1 MSNETPD
8 KQAPIVTGGWDGHT
22 PKESA
27 ELFRTVLTDSGFT
40 VEVRDNIEDYADAGL
55 LHQQHL
61 IVPMHTMDK
70 ISPEAWKSLNEAVQS
85 GVGFA
90 GFHGAMIDAFRQ
102 NTDYQWMTG
111 GQWVAHPGNDQ
122 MQYTVYLEDDE
133 HPITRGLGDFVLSG
147 TEQYYMHVDPGNH
160 VLCSTAFDHAAG
172 DPSLYHQNVVMPY
185 AWTKTWGKGRVFCA
199 AWGHTYKDF
208 DDPTAKELVRRGM
221 RWAAK
226 G

>member
-1 MSNETPD
+1 MSNPTPA
-8 KQAPIVTGGWDGHT
+8 KKALLVAAGWDGHT

-27 ELFRTVLTDSGFT
+27 EVFRDVLAADGYDATISES
-40 VEVRDNIEDYADAGL
+40 VEDYADAANL
-55 LHQQHL
+55 KTLDL
-61 IVPMHTMDK
+61 IVPLHTMTTLSK
-70 ISPEAWKSLNEAVQS
+70 EAWDGLNAAVQS

-90 GFHGAMIDAFRQ
+90 GFHGGMIDSFRQ

-122 MQYTVYLEDDE
+122 MEYTVYLEDDD

-160 VLCSTAFDHAAG
+160 VLCTTVFDQAAG
-172 DPSLYHQNVVMPY
+172 DPSLYTQNVVMPY

-208 DDPTAKELVRRGM
+208 EEPTAKELVRRGLH
-221 RWAAK
+221 WATKA
-226 G
+226 